1 MNLLAQRSNVQR
13 SPLVHHLDVPWESA
27 SQEAKSRCVDKAR
40 KDCRLVCEIIAPENG
55 DELYKTLASQSQ
67 SQTVEPSSDLVA
79 MMTAYKNA
87 KTPGLRTQILS
98 LYAFRYPISTL
109 IKLQEPYEKVTHYRV
124 KRARKLAKLHGPG
137 NVPKR
142 EAKHRVRLDMVKVDH
157 FLEFSNRPYFYQ
169 DVAYGCRKLTLDTG
183 EKIVM
188 PNVIRTVTRSTMVH
202 QYQSFCEEECF
213 TPLSRSTLFKI
224 LDVREASQRR

>member
-13 SPLVHHLDVPWESA
+13 SPLVNQLDVPWESA
-27 SQEAKSRCVDKAR
+27 TQEAKSRCVDKAR
-40 KDCRLVCEIIAPENG
+40 EDCRLVCDMIAPENG
-55 DELYKTLASQSQ
+55 DELYKALASQSE
-67 SQTVEPSSDLVA
+67 TVEPSSDLVA
-79 MMTAYKNA
+79 LMTAYKNA
-87 KTPGLRTQILS
+87 KTSGLRTQILS
-98 LYAFRYPISTL
+98 LYAFIYPISKL
-109 IKLQEPYEKVTHYRV
+109 IKLHEPYEKVTRYQV

-137 NVPKR
+137 NVPKK
-142 EAKHRVRLDMVKVDH
+142 EAKHRVRLDMVKVAH
-157 FLEFSNRPYFYQ
+157 FLEFANRPYIYK
-169 DVAYGCRKLTLDTG
+169 DVAYGSRKLTLDTG
-183 EKIVM
+183 EKISM

>member
-13 SPLVHHLDVPWESA
+13 SPLVNQLDVPWESA
-27 SQEAKSRCVDKAR
+27 TQEAKSRCVDKAR
-40 KDCRLVCEIIAPENG
+40 GDCRLVCDMIAPENG
-55 DELYKTLASQSQ
+55 EELYKALASQSE
-67 SQTVEPSSDLVA
+67 TVEPPTDLVA
-79 MMTAYKNA
+79 LMTAYKNA
-87 KTPGLRTQILS
+87 KTSGLRTQILS

-109 IKLQEPYEKVTHYRV
+109 IKLHEPYEKVTRYQV

-137 NVPKR
+137 NVPKK

-157 FLEFSNRPYFYQ
+157 FLEFANRPYFYQ
-169 DVAYGCRKLTLDTG
+169 DVAYGSRKLTLDTG
-183 EKIVM
+183 EKISM